1 MDSIRIKME
10 FVRKLIIG
18 SVFIQ
23 TVWNVVE
30 ASAGDRS
37 QFYHNCMKGCRHNN
51 CTDGKFPIIS
61 FKLFFGVSENSL
73 IHSTIFR
80 WDRLQREP

>member
-1 MDSIRIKME
+1 MDSIRIKTE
-10 FVRKLIIG
+10 FVTKFLIG

-37 QFYHNCMKGCRHNN
+37 QFYQNCMKGCRHNN
-51 CTDGKFPIIS
+51 CTDSEFPPS
-61 FKLFFGVSENSL
+61 FVPLFTFVQPNN
-73 IHSTIFR
+73 H
-80 WDRLQREP
+80 